1 MIKNKQI
8 FFQANFSVINDF
20 LCLKTKFSHGN
31 KITVQVFDTLSCK
44 FPQIITKLTKDTKL
58 AFTERLERL
67 YLIII
72 SFILLLSNI
81 LNESN

>member
-44 FPQIITKLTKDTKL
+44 FPQIITKLTEDTKL